1 MRARDQSDNDQRHKR
16 NEDNILKHLEMLQDH
31 ATHFESLGT
40 VTTMLVEGVNMQ
52 LEAELADLLDRSM
65 TALYGMAQNSKKE
78 EKFV

>member
-1 MRARDQSDNDQRHKR
+1 
-16 NEDNILKHLEMLQDH
+16 MLQDH

-78 EKFV
+78 EKIV

>member
-1 MRARDQSDNDQRHKR
+1 
-16 NEDNILKHLEMLQDH
+16 MLQDH

-65 TALYGMAQNSKKE
+65 TALYGVQQNAKKDE
-78 EKFV
+78 LRVQ

>member
-1 MRARDQSDNDQRHKR
+1 
-16 NEDNILKHLEMLQDH
+16 MLQDH

-65 TALYGMAQNSKKE
+65 TALYGMVQHSKKE
-78 EKFV
+78 EKSV